1 MRYELNIFRHIKAF
15 FMDPLLKTKMKIH
28 TVRIRENKDN
38 KTYTENVKR
47 KER

>member
-15 FMDPLLKTKMKIH
+15 FMDQLLKTKMKIQCELEKIKIIK
-28 TVRIRENKDN
+28 RMQRME
-38 KTYTENVKR
+38 KR